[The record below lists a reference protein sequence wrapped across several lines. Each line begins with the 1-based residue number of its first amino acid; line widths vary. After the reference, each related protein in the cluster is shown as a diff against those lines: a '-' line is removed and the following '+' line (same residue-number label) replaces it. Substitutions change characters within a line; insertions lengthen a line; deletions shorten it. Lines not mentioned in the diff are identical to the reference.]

1 MFVNDTLRVRWI
13 KRRNALIS
21 SARFQRFAASFP
33 LTRPVAAK
41 RARTMFNTVAGFVY
55 SQILRACIALDLFE
69 MLRDEPHAVESLAQR
84 CALPTASMLTL
95 LKAAES
101 LRLVESLPDGR
112 YALGGDG
119 AALLG
124 NPGIAE
130 MIAHHD
136 ALYADLADPVALLRR
151 GGGGGHLA
159 GYWPY
164 EQGDSEAA
172 ARYSALMA
180 ASQPMIAEQV
190 IRAYPFARHRHVL
203 DIGGGEGAFL
213 ERVAAHCPD
222 LTLSLFD
229 LPPVAERARARLG
242 VRVNVTGGSF
252 VDDPL
257 PQGADLVTLVRIL
270 HDHDDDRA
278 QALLVSIAASL
289 NVGDTLLV
297 AEPMA
302 ATTGA
307 EAMGHGYFGLYLL
320 AMGSGRPRTA
330 GEIGSMMQ
338 RAGFTAVREVRTDM
352 PITCRILVARK

>member
-1 MFVNDTLRVRWI
+1 MSETLRVRWI
-13 KRRNALIS
+13 QRRNALIAS
-21 SARFQRFAASFP
+21 PRFQRFAAAFP
-33 LTRPVAAK
+33 LTRTAMTK
-41 RARTMFNTVAGFVY
+41 RAGAMFNTVVGFVY
-55 SQILRACIALDLFE
+55 SQIMRACIALNLLE
-69 MLRDEPHAVESLAQR
+69 MLREAPLSVESLAQR
-84 CALPTASMLTL
+84 CALPTASMLSL

-124 NPGIAE
+124 NPGVAE
-130 MIAHHD
+130 MIVHHD

-151 GGGGGHLA
+151 GGGGGQLA

-164 EQGDSEAA
+164 SQGDSEAA

-190 IRAYPFARHRHVL
+190 IRAYRFARHRHVL
-203 DIGGGEGAFL
+203 DVGGGEGAFL
-213 ERVAAHCPD
+213 ERVAAHYPN

-242 VRVNVTGGSF
+242 ERVNITGGSF

-257 PQGADLVTLVRIL
+257 PRGADIVTLVRIL

-278 QALLVSIAASL
+278 QALLAAIAASL
-289 NVGDTLLV
+289 APGDSLLV

-302 ATTGA
+302 GTAGA

-330 GEIGSMMQ
+330 AELSAMIR
-338 RAGFTAVREVRTDM
+338 RAGFSSVREVRTDM